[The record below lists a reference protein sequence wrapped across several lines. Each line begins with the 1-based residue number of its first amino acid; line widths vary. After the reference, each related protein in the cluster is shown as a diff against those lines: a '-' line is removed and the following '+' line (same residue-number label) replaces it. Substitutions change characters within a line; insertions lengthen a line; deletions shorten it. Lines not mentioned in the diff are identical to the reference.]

1 MGGLLN
7 RLSNVVSAD
16 GRLIFASADERFHSA
31 FFGRDSIETLEDLL
45 CLDPGRY
52 RGLAESVC
60 LSLAA
65 LQGRR
70 FEPLSEEEPGRIHHE
85 YRALT
90 IGGAPRV
97 DSSARARLE
106 ELSAKWGGTRT
117 EVCYYGSVDSTP
129 LFARLVSAIVGLAG
143 SDLLG
148 ARFRDRDGNE
158 RRLGDAVRAA
168 LGWIESRIEGSEI
181 GLLEYRHAQPRGLLN
196 QAWRDSETAYMH
208 RDGTL
213 ANHAAPIAA
222 IEVQG
227 YAYDALRGAGAVCAA
242 HEARRLRALAGELR
256 RRTLSDFWIAE
267 DGRLAMAVDRD
278 EAGRPRPLRTLS
290 SSPALLL
297 DSGLVADVEADD
309 EGRYRGLVESIV
321 RDAFS
326 EELLT
331 AAGVRCRGRGEIDL
345 VPYIDYHGS
354 WAVWPKETSDISRGL
369 RRHGLPGLARELD
382 RRTLDAVARAGEL
395 FELFYADRDG
405 RVLYRPH
412 APGDG
417 PAKTARNMPDR
428 DQAWT
433 ISAALLADS
442 RSASALPPEADEWR
456 RELTRETLD
465 RIGDLE
471 PGEPP
476 AGAPFSLRV
485 APREELAR
493 LLRARGAPLATDR

>member
-1 MGGLLN
+1 VGYLD
-7 RLSNVVSAD
+7 RLANVVSAD

-45 CLDPGRY
+45 CLDPGSY
-52 RGLAESVC
+52 LGLAERVC

-70 FEPLSEEEPGRIHHE
+70 FEALSEEEPGRIHHE

-90 IGGAPRV
+90 IGGAPV

-106 ELSAKWGGTRT
+106 ELSAKWGGTET

-129 LFARLVSAIVGLAG
+129 LFARLVTALVGLAG
-143 SDLLG
+143 PDLLE
-148 ARFRDRDGNE
+148 ARFRDRDGRE

-168 LGWIESRIEGSEI
+168 LTWIESRIERSEI
-181 GLLEYRHAQPRGLLN
+181 GLLEYRRAQPRGLPN
-196 QAWRDSETAYMH
+196 QAWRDSETAYLH
-208 RDGTL
+208 RDGAL
-213 ANHAAPIAA
+213 ANHAAPIAP

-227 YAYDALRGAGAVCAA
+227 YAYDALRAAGALCAEG
-242 HEARRLRALAGELR
+242 EARRLRALANELR
-256 RRTLSDFWIAE
+256 RRTLAEFWIAK
-267 DGRLAMAVDRD
+267 DARLAMAVDRD
-278 EAGRPRPLRTLS
+278 EAGRPRPLGTLS
-290 SSPALLL
+290 SSAALLL
-297 DSGLVADVEADD
+297 DSGLIADVEADD
-309 EGRYRGLVESIV
+309 EGRYRGLVERIV

-331 AAGVRCRGRGEIDL
+331 AAGVRCRGRSEIDL

-369 RRHGLPGLARELD
+369 RRHGLPRLARELE

-395 FELFYADRDG
+395 FELFYADADG
-405 RVLYRPH
+405 RVLYDPH
-412 APGDG
+412 APRDG
-417 PAKTARNMPDR
+417 PVRTTRNMPDR

-442 RSASALPPEADEWR
+442 RSESTPPPEADEWR
-456 RELTRETLD
+456 RELTREILE
-465 RIGDLE
+465 RIGDLD
-471 PGEPP
+471 PAEPP
-476 AGAPFSLRV
+476 GGAPFSLRI
-485 APREELAR
+485 APRDELAR
-493 LLRARGAPLATDR
+493 LLRARGGSVTQK